1 MLAIFLNEMV
11 KAVGLEWGV
20 KLIHPRILNQSKIEK
35 KLLHGCSRFDPGILK
50 MKNQLFGLNH
60 SPRFFDYVLMIFNFW
75 KFWLQRDFSVFLLW
89 MWNFPQRHQILHGFF
104 HHCSRFGWEAFG
116 FWLACIWIQ
125 QTPETSNHAV
135 NTFGF
140 LKIQIFFE
148 GCWFCFVVNV
158 KIFLRYYICVYENL
172 KPWFKVFSCCTDRGV
187 HFVKL

>member
-1 MLAIFLNEMV
+1 
-11 KAVGLEWGV
+11 
-20 KLIHPRILNQSKIEK
+20 
-35 KLLHGCSRFDPGILK
+35 

-89 MWNFPQRHQILHGFF
+89 MWNFPRRHQILHGFF

-140 LKIQIFFE
+140 LKIQIFFWGLLILLCCE
-148 GCWFCFVVNV
+148 CKN
-158 KIFLRYYICVYENL
+158 FLEVLHLRLRKFET
-172 KPWFKVFSCCTDRGV
+172 PWFKVFSCCSDRGV